1 MMLSLLTAAC
11 EGKLHGNDV
20 EYERVST
27 DTRNILTG
35 DLFIALRGDRFDGHQ
50 FVLDAERAGAV
61 ALVVDA
67 VQESVCIP
75 QLVVENTNHA
85 LGFAGRLNRDSSK
98 AKVIAITGSSGKTT
112 VKGMLHAILANEGE
126 VLATQGNFNNH
137 IGVPLTL
144 LQLKPAH
151 EFAVIE
157 AGTSGKGEIG
167 YLAGLIRPCIA
178 LVNNVMSAHLEGFG
192 TVEAIGQ
199 EKSNIFSEDTLK
211 IGVVNLKSQ
220 QLNTALN
227 QLTQVERIGFA
238 LVESDTAMENLRE
251 DYKDKIDQFVFG
263 KIKHSSNDKK
273 NEFTLYAENSMSV
286 ITIAVPGRHNIE
298 NALAAASCALA
309 AGATRESITA
319 GLGTFSGVPGRMQ
332 VVESDRCAM
341 LVDDTYNANPGSM
354 RAAIDFLA
362 NKKNS
367 VLIVGDMAEVGET
380 AENIHAELGKYAKD
394 NGVSRVYAVGPLSA
408 KLVEKFGDK
417 GQWFESQA
425 LLKAHLE
432 SDVLDHCAILVKGSR
447 RSKMEN
453 IIQQLKRI
461 EEKG

>member
-1 MMLSLLTAAC
+1 
-11 EGKLHGNDV
+11 
-20 EYERVST
+20 
-27 DTRNILTG
+27 
-35 DLFIALRGDRFDGHQ
+35 
-50 FVLDAERAGAV
+50 
-61 ALVVDA
+61 
-67 VQESVCIP
+67 
-75 QLVVENTNHA
+75 
-85 LGFAGRLNRDSSK
+85 
-98 AKVIAITGSSGKTT
+98 
-112 VKGMLHAILANEGE
+112 LANEGE

-319 GLGTFSGVPGRMQ
+319 GLGAFSGVPGRMQ

-362 NKKNS
+362 NKK
-367 VLIVGDMAEVGET
+367 
-380 AENIHAELGKYAKD
+380 
-394 NGVSRVYAVGPLSA
+394 
-408 KLVEKFGDK
+408 
-417 GQWFESQA
+417 
-425 LLKAHLE
+425 
-432 SDVLDHCAILVKGSR
+432 
-447 RSKMEN
+447 
-453 IIQQLKRI
+453 
-461 EEKG
+461 